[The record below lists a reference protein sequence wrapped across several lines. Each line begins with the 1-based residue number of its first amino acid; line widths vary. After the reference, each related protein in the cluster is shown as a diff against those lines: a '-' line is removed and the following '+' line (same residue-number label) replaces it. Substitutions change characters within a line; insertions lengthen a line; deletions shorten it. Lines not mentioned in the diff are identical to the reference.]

1 MLFANFVLTSASTAA
16 EAAETAAEAF
26 TANPM
31 NFILNLKYM
40 GMGMLGIFIVMGVII
55 LVTTILNRITQK
67 KEKDEEK

>member
-1 MLFANFVLTSASTAA
+1 
-16 EAAETAAEAF
+16 
-26 TANPM
+26 M